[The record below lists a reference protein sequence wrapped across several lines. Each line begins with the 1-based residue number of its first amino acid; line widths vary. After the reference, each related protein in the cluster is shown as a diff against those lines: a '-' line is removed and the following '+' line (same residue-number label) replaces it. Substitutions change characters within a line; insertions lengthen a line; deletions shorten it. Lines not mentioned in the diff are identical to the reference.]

1 MEQNKKK
8 VDSEEKLQNNIKKV
22 KVNVIYGNKKLVDF
36 MKNVI
41 VKHTKQ

>member
-8 VDSEEKLQNNIKKV
+8 VDSEEKLKNNIKKV
-22 KVNVIYGNKKLVDF
+22 KVNVIYGNKTLVDC

-41 VKHTKQ
+41 VKRTKQ

>member
-22 KVNVIYGNKKLVDF
+22 KVNVIYGNKTLVDC